1 MTATIENASK
11 PKASA
16 TTLRIP
22 RHELLHAVGAASKG
36 IASRG
41 VRPVLSNVRIGDGLV
56 TGTDLELRIDVAIGE
71 VCDPFLVPADR
82 LLAMLRAATADTVT
96 LKASGSSVVVKC
108 GGSTWTLPTEDVA
121 EFPAAEV
128 GELPPLCRLP
138 ADQFARSARATVY
151 AADNGSSRFALGGV
165 LIEVA
170 EGVVTW
176 VGTDGRRLS
185 LVEMEIDQDPDNR
198 QVIVP
203 SRVMAVV
210 QGFAHGDGSVQVTAS
225 GTVVVFELDD
235 GITVTGRLVEG
246 RYPRWR
252 DVVGEPEGTA
262 SVLDVQE
269 LLRAT
274 EAAAIVASEQS
285 RGVHLTWTA
294 DTLVLSGKSAERG
307 ESTVKCRVVSAGTT
321 SATKL
326 DPAFVR
332 EFLRG
337 IPGDEEPQVHVFAAD
352 PGSRVLLR
360 CGPYTGVIMPLA
372 EET

>member
-1 MTATIENASK
+1 MTATLENASK
-11 PKASA
+11 PKASGIS
-16 TTLRIP
+16 LKIP
-22 RHELLHAVGAASKG
+22 RLELLHAVGAASKA

-71 VCDPFLVPADR
+71 VCEPFLVPADR
-82 LLAMLRAATADTVT
+82 LLAMLKAATADTVT
-96 LKASGSSVVVKC
+96 LKAAGSSVVVKC

-151 AADNGSSRFALGGV
+151 AADNESSRFALGGV

-185 LVEMEIDQDPDNR
+185 LVEIETDQAVDNR

-225 GTVVVFELDD
+225 GTVVSFELD

-269 LLRAT
+269 FLRAT

-285 RGVHLTWTA
+285 RGVNLTWTA
-294 DTLVLSGKSAERG
+294 DTLVLSGRSAERG
-307 ESTVKCRVVSAGTT
+307 ESTVKCGVVSAGTT

-332 EFLRG
+332 EYLRG
-337 IPGDEEPQVHVFAAD
+337 IPGDEEPQVHVFASG
-352 PGSRVLLR
+352 PGSRVLLK

-372 EET
+372 EDA

>member
-1 MTATIENASK
+1 MTTTIENATK
-11 PKASA
+11 PRASGISLKI
-16 TTLRIP
+16 LRS
-22 RHELLHAVGAASKG
+22 ELLHAVGAASKA

-71 VCDPFLVPADR
+71 VCEPFLVPADR

-121 EFPAAEV
+121 EFPAADA

-151 AADNGSSRFALGGV
+151 AADNESSRFALGGV

-170 EGVVTW
+170 EGNVTW
-176 VGTDGRRLS
+176 VATDGRRLS
-185 LVEMEIDQDPDNR
+185 LVEIETDQAVDDR
-198 QVIVP
+198 QVVVP

-210 QGFAHGDGSVQVTAS
+210 QGFCHGDGSVQVTAS
-225 GTVVVFELDD
+225 GTVVVFELD

-252 DVVGEPEGTA
+252 DVVGEPEGTP
-262 SVLDVQE
+262 SVLNVQE
-269 LLRAT
+269 FLKAT
-274 EAAAIVASEQS
+274 EAAGIVASEQS
-285 RGVHLTWTA
+285 RGVVLTWAA
-294 DTLVLSGKSAERG
+294 DTLVLSGKSPERG
-307 ESTVKCRVVSAGTT
+307 ESTIKCHITAEGTT
-321 SATKL
+321 SSTKL

-337 IPGDEEPQVHVFAAD
+337 IPGDEEPQVSVFATD
-352 PGSRVLLR
+352 PASRVLLR

-372 EET
+372 EDA

>member
-1 MTATIENASK
+1 MTATLENASK
-11 PKASA
+11 PKASGIS
-16 TTLRIP
+16 LKIP
-22 RHELLHAVGAASKG
+22 RLELLHAVGAASKA

-82 LLAMLRAATADTVT
+82 LLAMLKAATADTVT
-96 LKASGSSVVVKC
+96 LKAAGSSVVVKC

-138 ADQFARSARATVY
+138 ADQFARSAGATVY
-151 AADNGSSRFALGGV
+151 AADNESSRFALGGV

-170 EGVVTW
+170 EGNVTW
-176 VGTDGRRLS
+176 VGHDGRRLS
-185 LVEMEIDQDPDNR
+185 LVEIETDQAVDNR

-225 GTVVVFELDD
+225 GTVVSFELD

-269 LLRAT
+269 FLRAT

-285 RGVHLTWTA
+285 RGVNLTWTA
-294 DTLVLSGKSAERG
+294 DTLVLSGRSAERG
-307 ESTVKCRVVSAGTT
+307 ESTVKCGVVSAGTT

-372 EET
+372 EDA